1 MLPAC
6 QVGGRDHVDR
16 AARRPRARPGA
27 VIEAPAVRVGAAV
40 DRGLRL
46 IEPLIPRR
54 SSPMKRRELLSGLAA
69 ARRQRLRPR
78 GVTTRL
84 LGYAS
89 GGRWPTVYSIGA
101 GPVRGNV
108 VMFVQPAASRA
119 EASRAASK
127 SAPPPRMVR
136 KALVA

>member
-69 ARRQRLRPR
+69 AALAGGCTSQ
-78 GVTTRL
+78 
-84 LGYAS
+84 AS
-89 GGRWPTVYSIGA
+89 STGQTSTGQTSTGQISA
-101 GPVRGNV
+101 GQTG
-108 VMFVQPAASRA
+108 PAR
-119 EASRAASK
+119 
-127 SAPPPRMVR
+127 
-136 KALVA
+136 